1 MLKRISISLLV
12 FNSFLISS
20 SLLSEELVIG
30 RETIDPG
37 INLVFE
43 AAPKDTLYNNSRKV
57 LSEKE
62 TDIHIEALVNW
73 NDNIEISGQLPDAFI
88 PYLIILSEITN
99 ENTDEKSTIELT
111 PHINLSDGF
120 HYAQNIKL
128 PGLRSDTYKVKFTV
142 SIDEKKLT
150 YHHDWKKLYSYPLFD
165 EQVFSYVNLDFKE
178 MSEAVRR

>member
-1 MLKRISISLLV
+1 MKKSANLLILGLFLSL
-12 FNSFLISS
+12 SS
-20 SLLSEELVIG
+20 YVNAEELIIGKGSLNKDINVI
-30 RETIDPG
+30 
-37 INLVFE
+37 FE
-43 AAPKDTLYNNSRKV
+43 AAPKDTLHNNSRKV

-73 NDNIEISGQLPDAFI
+73 NNNIEISGQLPNAFI

-150 YHHDWKKLYSYPLFD
+150 YHHDWKKLYSYPLFN
-165 EQVFSYVNLDFKE
+165 EQVFSYDNLDFKE
-178 MSEAVRR
+178 VSEAVRR